1 MAAVRAEPV
10 ERERAAVQAMITA
23 VAVAATVAMAVAFPS
38 IRAAV
43 SGAPDEFL
51 EFAGLCVAL
60 QFLAIPVA
68 ADGGVLG
75 VGSVGLLAAG
85 IVLGVGPAMA
95 IGVALVAAQFLRKR
109 RYLNRSLFD
118 AGMVVLDVGAGAGV
132 YALITLHDQ
141 SLWARGLGAVAGGLV
156 LNVVNFSLLCTV
168 IGLHEGMHPLAVWRD
183 RFRWAR
189 WHYVAFGPLALAA
202 AEGHRA
208 IGFLGLLAFTIPPGL
223 LLWSVREYVRRT
235 KDAAAKERRAK
246 ERYRAQ
252 SRDMKALFDL
262 AGGLSLRSH
271 DREALVSFAADELK
285 KLVGAKFAFI
295 DPPDATDGIVLETG
309 GKIVGRLRFVEGPK
323 FDAKRWER
331 LQPAVLPHL
340 ATAIESADL
349 VGRVWRRHLETIAAL
364 SRSMEAKD
372 FYTGGHT
379 ERVAAIAVAIAKRLG
394 YVGDEL
400 DAIEVGALLHDV
412 GKIGIPESI
421 LNKPGKLDD
430 GEWEVMKQHP
440 VISDR
445 ILADIDLSPIVR
457 EIARSSHERY
467 DGAGYPDGM
476 AGEGIPLPARI
487 VLVADALDALTS
499 DRAYRPARHLVAA
512 IQEIR
517 EHTGSQFCPTVVRAL
532 EEVFHQ
538 EPHVLGVGYL
548 RAVAASA

>member
-1 MAAVRAEPV
+1 
-10 ERERAAVQAMITA
+10 
-23 VAVAATVAMAVAFPS
+23 
-38 IRAAV
+38 
-43 SGAPDEFL
+43 
-51 EFAGLCVAL
+51 
-60 QFLAIPVA
+60 
-68 ADGGVLG
+68 
-75 VGSVGLLAAG
+75 
-85 IVLGVGPAMA
+85 
-95 IGVALVAAQFLRKR
+95 
-109 RYLNRSLFD
+109 
-118 AGMVVLDVGAGAGV
+118 
-132 YALITLHDQ
+132 
-141 SLWARGLGAVAGGLV
+141 
-156 LNVVNFSLLCTV
+156 
-168 IGLHEGMHPLAVWRD
+168 
-183 RFRWAR
+183 
-189 WHYVAFGPLALAA
+189 
-202 AEGHRA
+202 
-208 IGFLGLLAFTIPPGL
+208 
-223 LLWSVREYVRRT
+223 
-235 KDAAAKERRAK
+235 
-246 ERYRAQ
+246 
-252 SRDMKALFDL
+252 MKALFDL